1 MLDHAISLVLTIKLE
16 LLLLTLVMFIAVIF
30 WNNLFKF
37 FNLRAYKFKQRLH
50 QDEVPRVGGLI
61 IFLFLS
67 LIALVKFESDLLNLL
82 LISFVPLAFISV
94 KEDFFHNTRPQLRL
108 LVMIASCFIFLIF
121 IPSQFPIIDIPYFK
135 ELINLKFIGLTFF
148 VFSMLVIINGN
159 NLIDGVN
166 GNMGITN
173 LVQLLVLSFLGLKLG
188 DYDFSNLCILF
199 SIPLV
204 VFLFFN
210 FPFGKIFM
218 GDLGAYFYGFTLSG
232 LVIYFFG
239 KYDNILSWNA
249 VLILFYPA
257 MELLFSFVRKKFF
270 QKKNPLLPDV
280 KHLHSLIFLL
290 IKNSKK
296 TLNNSYSII
305 FLFPF
310 IFSSSFVLL
319 FYYSLFKLITVIFLI
334 SIIYISFYILCTF
347 FLKSRCYDFKI

>member
-1 MLDHAISLVLTIKLE
+1 MFDQAISLLLMLKLE
-16 LLLLTLVMFIAVIF
+16 LMLLALLMFITIIA
-30 WNNLFKF
+30 WNNLFQF
-37 FNLRAYKFKQRLH
+37 MNLRAYEFKQRLH

-67 LIALVKFESDLLNLL
+67 LIAFVKFESDLLNLL

-94 KEDFFHNTRPQLRL
+94 KEDFFHNTRPQARL
-108 LVMIASCFIFLIF
+108 LLMITSCFIFLIF
-121 IPSQFPIIDIPYFK
+121 IPSQFPVIDIPYLK
-135 ELINLKFIGLTFF
+135 ELISLNFFGLTFF

-173 LVQLLVLSFLGLKLG
+173 SVQLLVLSILGLKVG
-188 DYDFSNLCILF
+188 DYEFSSLCLLF
-199 SIPLV
+199 LIPMV

-218 GDLGAYFYGFTLSG
+218 GDLGAYLYGFILSG

-239 KYDNILSWNA
+239 KYDNFLSWNA

-257 MELLFSFVRKKFF
+257 MELLFSFMRKKLF
-270 QKKNPLLPDV
+270 QKQSPLLPDV
-280 KHLHSLIFLL
+280 KHLHSLICRYLR
-290 IKNSKK
+290 KSKK
-296 TLNNSYSII
+296 TFNNSYSLI

-310 IFSSSFVLL
+310 ILISITSLL
-319 FYYSLFKLITVIFLI
+319 FYDQLGVLFMVLIFGVFL
-334 SIIYISFYILCTF
+334 YISMYLYV
-347 FLKSRCYDFKI
+347 LKRLKLK

>member
-1 MLDHAISLVLTIKLE
+1 MLDHAINLVVAVKLE
-16 LLLLTLVMFIAVIF
+16 LMFLTFLMFITIIS
-30 WNNLFKF
+30 WNNVFQFLK
-37 FNLRAYKFKQRLH
+37 LRAYKSKQRLH

-67 LIALVKFESDLLNLL
+67 LIAFVKFEIDALNLL
-82 LISFVPLAFISV
+82 LISFMPLAFISV
-94 KEDFFHNTRPQLRL
+94 KEDFFHNTTPKARL
-108 LVMIASCFIFLIF
+108 LAMIASCLIFLIF
-121 IPSQFPIIDIPYFK
+121 IPSQFPVIDIPYLK
-135 ELINLKFIGLTFF
+135 ELINLKLIGLAFYT
-148 VFSMLVIINGN
+148 FSMLVIINGN

-173 LVQLLVLSFLGLKLG
+173 LVQLLVLSILGLKAG
-188 DYDFSNLCILF
+188 DYEFSNLCILF

-210 FPFGKIFM
+210 FPYGKIFM

-239 KYDNILSWNA
+239 KYDNLLSWNA

-270 QKKNPLLPDV
+270 LKQSPLTPDA
-280 KHLHSLIFLL
+280 KHLHSLIYLL
-290 IKNSKK
+290 IKKSKK
-296 TLNNSYSII
+296 NFNNSYSLI

-310 IFSSSFVLL
+310 IFSALFVLIS
-319 FYYSLFKLITVIFLI
+319 YNSLLKLIAIIILFSIF
-334 SIIYISFYILCTF
+334 YISFYSIALLY
-347 FLKSRCYDFKI
+347 LKR

>member
-1 MLDHAISLVLTIKLE
+1 MLDHAINLVVTVKLE
-16 LLLLTLVMFIAVIF
+16 LMFLTLFMFITVIF
-30 WNNLFKF
+30 WNNLFQFLK
-37 FNLRAYKFKQRLH
+37 LRAYKSKQRLH

-67 LIALVKFESDLLNLL
+67 LIAFVKFEIDALNLL
-82 LISFVPLAFISV
+82 LISFMPLAFISV
-94 KEDFFHNTRPQLRL
+94 KEDFFHNTTPKARL
-108 LVMIASCFIFLIF
+108 LAMMASCLIFLIF
-121 IPSQFPIIDIPYFK
+121 IPSQFPVIDIPYLK
-135 ELINLKFIGLTFF
+135 ELINLKLIGLAFYT
-148 VFSMLVIINGN
+148 FSMLVIINGN

-173 LVQLLVLSFLGLKLG
+173 LVQLLVLSILGLKAG
-188 DYDFSNLCILF
+188 DYEFSNLCILF

-210 FPFGKIFM
+210 FPYGKIFM

-239 KYDNILSWNA
+239 KYDNLLSWNA

-270 QKKNPLLPDV
+270 LKQSPLTPDA
-280 KHLHSLIFLL
+280 KHLHSLIYLL
-290 IKNSKK
+290 IKKSKK
-296 TLNNSYSII
+296 NFNNSYSLI

-310 IFSSSFVLL
+310 IFSALFVLIS
-319 FYYSLFKLITVIFLI
+319 YNSLLKLIAIIILFSIF
-334 SIIYISFYILCTF
+334 YISFYSIALLY
-347 FLKSRCYDFKI
+347 LKR